1 MASAAS
7 YRCDLGNSRAIYL
20 SNQGVVTMVTVY
32 SGGAGQQQQSSQ
44 GFSTGEWTATPKLYQ
59 VGGGYV
65 VTVFAEQTF
74 YFLVQGGQMQVSSGT
89 DRERIAQGMSG
100 LEPLPMVEGEMP
112 SAPGM
117 AGMKMKGMEPMTQ
130 MQPMTM
136 TMGNMSMSMGEM
148 RMGNMRL
155 STQADQAQGS
165 SAERSEGVVGQ
176 GQGGS
181 AEGVE
186 SEVGQKKFCSQCGA
200 KVQAGDRFCSQCGNQ
215 LT

>member
-20 SNQGVVTMVTVY
+20 SNQGVLTMVTVY

-74 YFLVQGGQMQVSSGT
+74 YFSVQGGQMQVSSGANG
-89 DRERIAQGMSG
+89 EKVAQRVSE
-100 LEPLPMVEGEMP
+100 LEPLPLVEGEMP
-112 SAPGM
+112 PASGM
-117 AGMKMKGMEPMTQ
+117 RGTEMKGMEPMMP

-148 RMGNMRL
+148 RMGDMRL
-155 STQADQAQGS
+155 SAQAEAGW
-165 SAERSEGVVGQ
+165 

-181 AEGVE
+181 AEGE
-186 SEVGQKKFCSQCGA
+186 EGEARQKKFCSQCGA